1 MHASM
6 ERVHKI
12 SGLTKK
18 VDIAY
23 KLGVNPSTITNW
35 SSRGVSKEGAL
46 KVAALYGADANYIM
60 TGIEKNYVSQTM
72 AIDVL
77 IDSVDSFRM
86 KLLRGLEMPVFKTM
100 SKASYQKLFN
110 DSSACSGNDDAEG
123 SSDKLNLEIHEW
135 IKKPNR
141 FSINSFALLV
151 AGDSNK
157 PEISAG
163 DYACIE
169 PNTDVNTLN
178 NGDLVVVQKHKDE
191 DAVIKKVVC
200 GARITER
207 YVTHI
212 NKDIPSDGLD
222 SMDDYDLIGVIKN
235 NITSYW

>member
-6 ERVHKI
+6 QRVHKI

-18 VDIAY
+18 VDIA
-23 KLGVNPSTITNW
+23 KDLGVNASTITNW

-60 TGIEKNYVSQTM
+60 TGVEKSYINQTM
-72 AIDVL
+72 AIDSIV
-77 IDSVDSFRM
+77 DSLDSFRA
-86 KLLRGLEMPVFKTM
+86 KLLRGLEMPVFKM
-100 SKASYQKLFN
+100 ISKESYQKLFN
-110 DSSACSGNDDAEG
+110 DPPACADDNSTES
-123 SSDKLNLEIHEW
+123 SSDKLNVEIYEW

-141 FSINSFALLV
+141 FSVNSFALLV

-157 PEISAG
+157 PDISEG

-169 PNTDVNTLN
+169 PNTNMNSLD
-178 NGDLVVVQKHKDE
+178 NGDFVVVQHHKDK
-191 DAVIKKVVC
+191 DAVIKKVVF
-200 GARITER
+200 GARITDI
-207 YVTHI
+207 YLTHI

-222 SMDDYDLIGVIKN
+222 SMKDYDLIGVIKN